1 VEVTT
6 LDNPAAAAADI
17 PPRTLLRVI
26 LLGCLLCAI
35 VLSSIGLFGTETGR
49 NLRDVQQLRA
59 TGAGARAWVVAHPAA
74 SPALFLAVYIACA
87 ILALPVWWLQI
98 LSGYAWGLAGG
109 IAWSLIGHTFGSVLT
124 MYVVRWLGGEWFHTR
139 ASRKMARFRRIAE
152 GLGHNGLLVVLAAR
166 VCYVVPYGLSNY
178 LFALTRI
185 RGRDAALGTLLGGL
199 PVVAGWVAIGARPA
213 VLVDWRFWAVV
224 IGTNVVL
231 LAPLAIRYFARRRR
245 GESRVNL

>member
-1 VEVTT
+1 V
-6 LDNPAAAAADI
+6 
-17 PPRTLLRVI
+17 
-26 LLGCLLCAI
+26 GCLLCAI
-35 VLSSIGLFGTETGR
+35 LLASVGLFGTETGR
-49 NLRDVQQLRA
+49 SLRDVQRLQA
-59 TGAGARAWVVAHPAA
+59 TGADVRLWVAWHPAA
-74 SPALFLAVYIACA
+74 APAVFLTIYITCA

-109 IAWSLIGHTFGSVLT
+109 IALSLAGHICGSVVT
-124 MYVVRWLGGEWFHTR
+124 MYVVRWLGGEWFHAR
-139 ASRKMARFRRIAE
+139 ASHKMARFRRITE

-213 VLVDWRFWAVV
+213 VLVDWRFWTV
-224 IGTNVVL
+224 IVGTNVIL
-231 LAPLAIRYFARRRR
+231 LAPLAVRFFARKRRAR
-245 GESRVNL
+245 PLGNA

>member
-1 VEVTT
+1 MDATP
-6 LDNPAAAAADI
+6 LDNVAADV
-17 PPRTLLRVI
+17 PDVPARTLLRVI

-35 VLSSIGLFGTETGR
+35 LLASVWLFGTETGR
-49 NLRDVQQLRA
+49 NLRDVQQLRG
-59 TGAGARAWVVAHPAA
+59 TGADARRWVAAHPAA
-74 SPALFLAVYIACA
+74 APVLFLTVYIACA
-87 ILALPVWWLQI
+87 VLALPVWWLQI

-109 IAWSLIGHTFGSVLT
+109 IAWSLGAHTCGSVVA
-124 MYVVRWLGGEWFHTR
+124 MYFVRWLGGAWFHAR
-139 ASRKMARFRRIAE
+139 ANRKMARFRRIAE

-185 RGRDAALGTLLGGL
+185 RGRDAAIGTLLGGF

-213 VLVDWRFWAVV
+213 VLADWRFWAVI

-231 LAPLAIRYFARRRR
+231 LAPLAVRYFARRRAQAK
-245 GESRVNL
+245 